1 VKVKVAA
8 DLGLD
13 ITELCV
19 EGVLPSTGEAKVTLI
34 CVLIQYSYF
43 VIDMKIINCI

>member
-1 VKVKVAA
+1 MKGESQTFKVAA

-19 EGVLPSTGEAKVTLI
+19 KGFLPSIGESDLYLRTHSVFI
-34 CVLIQYSYF
+34 
-43 VIDMKIINCI
+43 